1 MTDVERLDHARPR
14 HAGSKPRT
22 RSRALFLL
30 ITALLLVP
38 LLGAA
43 QGVPFASGDDLSDA
57 LAKQRALQQK
67 IASQK
72 AAVAQLNSM
81 QSDLQGLITS
91 TNQILGGVNADLVV
105 VQAKIG
111 KMAAEIAKVRAAY
124 NSLVQQLAQLDQQLI
139 DTEAQEAAKQ
149 AQLEERKVILGQRL
163 QAAYSTGEQ
172 SLLETVLSA
181 ESFSDALADVGY
193 YLDIGDQDKALAGQ
207 IEADQQTLAAIH
219 QSVLATRQQTDVLR
233 LETGKQKKALD
244 ARIAD
249 LRAAQAKLSQLQA
262 QIRQQLAAQRAA
274 YAKLVANKARLAS
287 TLASAVKAQASL
299 KRKIDELV
307 AAQFQYGNVPSVY
320 NGTLIW
326 PLNGTITQPFGCTGF
341 AWEPPLGNCAHF
353 HNGID
358 IAAAYGSPIVAAGPG
373 QVVYAGPLYDP
384 VSAGAWVV
392 IIAHSASLQT
402 WYAHVQTR
410 LPVHTGDTVS
420 QGQLIAYVGMTGNST
435 GPHLHWMV
443 ELNGTFVNPRLFV

>member
-1 MTDVERLDHARPR
+1 MTDVERLDSAPSRQTR
-14 HAGSKPRT
+14 SKPRV
-22 RSRALFLL
+22 RSRSLFLL
-30 ITALLLVP
+30 ITSLLLVP

-43 QGVPFASGDDLSDA
+43 QGVPVASGDDLSDA

-249 LRAAQAKLSQLQA
+249 LRVAQARLSQLQA
-262 QIRQQLAAQRAA
+262 QIRQQLASQRAA
-274 YAKLVANKARLAS
+274 YAKLVANKAKLA
-287 TLASAVKAQASL
+287 TALASAVKAQASL

-392 IIAHSASLQT
+392 IIAHSAGLQT

>member
-1 MTDVERLDHARPR
+1 
-14 HAGSKPRT
+14 
-22 RSRALFLL
+22 
-30 ITALLLVP
+30 
-38 LLGAA
+38 
-43 QGVPFASGDDLSDA
+43 
-57 LAKQRALQQK
+57 
-67 IASQK
+67 
-72 AAVAQLNSM
+72 
-81 QSDLQGLITS
+81 
-91 TNQILGGVNADLVV
+91 
-105 VQAKIG
+105 
-111 KMAAEIAKVRAAY
+111 
-124 NSLVQQLAQLDQQLI
+124 
-139 DTEAQEAAKQ
+139 
-149 AQLEERKVILGQRL
+149 
-163 QAAYSTGEQ
+163 
-172 SLLETVLSA
+172 
-181 ESFSDALADVGY
+181 
-193 YLDIGDQDKALAGQ
+193 
-207 IEADQQTLAAIH
+207 
-219 QSVLATRQQTDVLR
+219 VLR

-287 TLASAVKAQASL
+287 ALASAVKAQASL